1 LPPPDA
7 LWFPPK
13 GIETMM
19 RKPLVP
25 KRVRRI
31 NGSFAFIEH
40 RFLRDGFLASLSHQE
55 LLLYLFLVL
64 AADRYGLSYY
74 SFDRICTLLQM
85 ATDDYLE
92 ARNALIEKELL
103 AFDGYLFQVLS
114 LPQTPLSKPLFLLKT
129 REDMERHDPATIGQI
144 CRNAFGEKP

>member
-1 LPPPDA
+1 
-7 LWFPPK
+7 
-13 GIETMM
+13 MM
-19 RKPLVP
+19 KKLLTPE
-25 KRVRRI
+25 RVRKI

-64 AADRYGLSYY
+64 AADRHGLSFY
-74 SFDRICTLLQM
+74 SFDRTCTLLQM
-85 ATDDYLE
+85 ATEDYIQ
-92 ARNALIEKELL
+92 ARNGLIDKDLL

-114 LPQTPLSKPLFLLKT
+114 LPQSPKSKPLLLLKT

-144 CRNAFGEKP
+144 CRKAFGEKS

>member
-1 LPPPDA
+1 MVS
-7 LWFPPK
+7 PK
-13 GIETMM
+13 GVKTMM
-19 RKPLVP
+19 KKLLVP
-25 KRVRRI
+25 ERVKKI

-64 AADRYGLSYY
+64 AADRHGLSYY

-85 ATDDYLE
+85 ATDDYIE
-92 ARNALIEKELL
+92 ARNGLIDKDLL

-114 LPQTPLSKPLFLLKT
+114 LPQAPLSKPLFLLKT
-129 REDMERHDPATIGQI
+129 REDMERHDPATIRQI
-144 CRNAFGEKP
+144 CWNVFGEKS

>member
-1 LPPPDA
+1 MKKL
-7 LWFPPK
+7 
-13 GIETMM
+13 
-19 RKPLVP
+19 LVP
-25 KRVRRI
+25 ERVKKI

-64 AADRYGLSYY
+64 AADRHGLSYY

-85 ATDDYLE
+85 ATDDYIE
-92 ARNALIEKELL
+92 ARNGLIDKDLL

-114 LPQTPLSKPLFLLKT
+114 LPQAPLSKPLFLLKT
-129 REDMERHDPATIGQI
+129 REDMERHDPATIRQI
-144 CRNAFGEKP
+144 CWNVFGEKS

>member
-1 LPPPDA
+1 
-7 LWFPPK
+7 
-13 GIETMM
+13 MM
-19 RKPLVP
+19 KKLLVP
-25 KRVRRI
+25 ERVKKI

-64 AADRYGLSYY
+64 AADRHGLSYY

-85 ATDDYLE
+85 ATDDYIE
-92 ARNALIEKELL
+92 ARNGLIDKDLL

-114 LPQTPLSKPLFLLKT
+114 LPQAPLSKPLFLLKT
-129 REDMERHDPATIGQI
+129 REDMERHDPATIRQI
-144 CRNAFGEKP
+144 CWNVFGEKS